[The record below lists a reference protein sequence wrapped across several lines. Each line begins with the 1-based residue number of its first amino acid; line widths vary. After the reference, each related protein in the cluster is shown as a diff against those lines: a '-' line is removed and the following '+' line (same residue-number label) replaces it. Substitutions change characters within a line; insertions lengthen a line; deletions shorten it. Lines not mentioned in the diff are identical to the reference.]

1 MPNTLPQGFIPSST
15 PEPHKDRAKRLIK
28 AHPEVR
34 QLFGNEPSSFLWV
47 LAIVGVQSV
56 LAWLLR
62 DAGWLWIWAAALTVG
77 ATANHAVFVLI
88 HECAHNLIFKGS
100 SANRLASIVVNLP
113 AIFPAAIGFRNFH
126 LLHHFKQ
133 GEFDYDADLAGPTEA
148 RLFGRNWFTKTL
160 WMLGFFVIEG
170 VVRPMRIKKVNL
182 LDRWTILNV
191 ICQAAYTALILGVL
205 GWPALAYLLL
215 SSLFSVGLHPFGAR
229 WIQEHYV
236 VHGNQETYSY
246 YGPLNR
252 LMFNVGYH
260 NEHHDLMM
268 VPWTRLKKLKAMAPE
283 FYEPLYSH
291 TSYVKLLLRFLFDPK
306 LNLHSRVVRPS
317 RRPNAEEKA
326 AVSLLP
332 AEQA

>member
-1 MPNTLPQGFIPSST
+1 MSHAFIQVTT
-15 PEPHKDRAKRLIK
+15 PEPHKDRAKKLLK

-34 QLFGNEPSSFLWV
+34 ELFGNTPSSFFWV
-47 LAIVGVQSV
+47 LAIVALQTAM
-56 LAWLLR
+56 AWMLR
-62 DAGWLWIWAAALTVG
+62 DAGWLWIWIAAFTIG

-100 SANRLASIVVNLP
+100 NANRLASIIVNLP
-113 AIFPAAIGFRNFH
+113 AVFPAAIGFRNFH

-133 GEFDYDADLAGPTEA
+133 GEFEYDADLSGPVEA
-148 RLFGRNWFTKTL
+148 KLFGQNWFTKTL
-160 WMLGFFVIEG
+160 WMLGFFIIEG

-191 ICQAAYTALILGVL
+191 ITQALYTVAIAALL
-205 GWPALAYLLL
+205 GWPALAYLMI

-236 VHGNQETYSY
+236 VHGMQETYSY

-268 VPWTRLKKLKAMAPE
+268 VPWSRLKKLKAMAPE
-283 FYEPLYSH
+283 FYEPLYAH
-291 TSYVKLLLRFLFDPK
+291 HSYVKLLLRFIFDPK

-317 RRPNAEEKA
+317 RRPTAEEQA
-326 AVSLLP
+326 AVSLV
-332 AEQA
+332 AASQN